1 MTAQVYVVMGVS
13 GSGKSTVGTLLAAR
27 LACPFYDADDF
38 HPPENIRKM
47 SAGIPLTDEDRRPWL
62 AAMGSRAAEL
72 LAAGRSAVMACSA
85 LKESY
90 RRIISPGGQ
99 GVRFI
104 YLKGDQRLIGERL
117 AARKGHFMP
126 PSLLQSQMEALEEP
140 ADAIVVD
147 IFGTPDEIVGRIL
160 ERIKGGEGRPN
171 S

>member
-13 GSGKSTVGTLLAAR
+13 GSGKSTIGTLLAAR
-27 LACPFYDADDF
+27 LGCPFYDADDF

-62 AAMGSRAAEL
+62 AAMGARAAEL
-72 LAAGRSAVMACSA
+72 LAAGRTAVMACSA

-90 RRIISPGGQ
+90 RRIISPTGR

-104 YLKGDQRLIGERL
+104 YLKGDARLIGQRL

-126 PSLLQSQMEALEEP
+126 ASLLQSQMEALEEP

-147 IFGTPDEIVGRIL
+147 ISGTPDEIVGRIL
-160 ERIKGGEGRPN
+160 ERIEGGEA
-171 S
+171 SV